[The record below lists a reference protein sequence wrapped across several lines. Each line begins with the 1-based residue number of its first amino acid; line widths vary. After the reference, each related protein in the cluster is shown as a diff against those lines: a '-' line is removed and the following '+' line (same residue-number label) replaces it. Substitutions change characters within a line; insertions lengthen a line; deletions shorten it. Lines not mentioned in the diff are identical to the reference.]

1 MCNIIIILAAIMKHY
16 HSSNYKRYKD
26 DLRANKPEDKP
37 WDQYT
42 RDELIIKFLP
52 LVENIAR
59 KFSTSD
65 VASGIMNITDLI
77 EIGNVGLIK
86 AVDKIVWPK
95 IMKSDDPEKTIK
107 SFLAKRIR
115 GAIRRGTDINR
126 SPMRIPEHKLNE
138 IRNGFAEDKDKQA
151 MFYNSMFDSIDEQVG
166 DNMYMQIEDESEDPL
181 KIEVL
186 HQKIFNVMLQHLS
199 EKEFHILRYSFGLG
213 TDKLSA
219 KQIANILEIK
229 GSSSYVRVSQLKK
242 QAIEK
247 LSKVMDYSKFA
258 EYL

>member
-1 MCNIIIILAAIMKHY
+1 MRNY
-16 HSSNYKRYKD
+16 NGENYKLYKK
-26 DLRANKPEDKP
+26 DLKASQPEDKP
-37 WDQYT
+37 WDEYT

-59 KFSTSD
+59 KFSTVDS
-65 VASGIMNITDLI
+65 ASGIMNITDLMS
-77 EIGNVGLIK
+77 IGYIGLIK

-95 IMKSDDPEKTIK
+95 VMDSNDPEKTIK

-115 GAIRRGTDINR
+115 GAVRRGIDINR

-138 IRNGFAEDKDKQA
+138 LRSGFEEDENKQA

-166 DNMYMQIEDESEDPL
+166 DNMYMQIEDKSEDPL
-181 KIEVL
+181 KLEVL
-186 HQKIFNVMLQHLS
+186 HQKIFDIMLKHLN
-199 EKEFHILRYSFGLG
+199 EKEFHIIRYSFGLG
-213 TDKLSA
+213 CDKKSA
-219 KQIANILEIK
+219 KQIADMLEIK

-242 QAIEK
+242 QAIDK